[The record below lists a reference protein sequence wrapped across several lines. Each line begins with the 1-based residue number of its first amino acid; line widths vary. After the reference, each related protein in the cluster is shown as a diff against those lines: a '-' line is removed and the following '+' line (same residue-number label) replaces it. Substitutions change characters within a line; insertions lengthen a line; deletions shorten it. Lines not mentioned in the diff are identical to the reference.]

1 MCGMCVCEMYVRV
14 VCMYTQGGACVWC
27 VCICDVWC
35 ACVMYICVC
44 GDVCVYGV
52 VRSLGMCPRCMECVG

>member
-1 MCGMCVCEMYVRV
+1 MCGMHVYTRWGMCVD
-14 VCMYTQGGACVWC
+14 

-35 ACVMYICVC
+35 ACVMYICVW

-52 VRSLGMCPRCMECVG
+52 VRSLCPCPRCMECGG